1 MTVECS
7 RIAGENGEFGP
18 ILYWDITRRKHQ
30 LTFELVLKGIS
41 A

>member
-7 RIAGENGEFGP
+7 AYGWGNGGGP